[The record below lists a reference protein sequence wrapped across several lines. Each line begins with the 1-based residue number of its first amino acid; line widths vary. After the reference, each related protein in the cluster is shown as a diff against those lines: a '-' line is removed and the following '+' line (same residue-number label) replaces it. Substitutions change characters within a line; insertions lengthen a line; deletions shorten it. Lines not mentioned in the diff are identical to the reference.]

1 MIKKKEVI
9 VIAENDNQ
17 DLLYAWIKKNRDKL
31 KFVSDDE
38 GCGCCVSIFRIE
50 GEESLLAT
58 FPEEIL

>member
-1 MIKKKEVI
+1 MIRKKEVI

-17 DLLYAWIKKNRDKL
+17 DLLYAWIKENRDKL

-50 GEESLLAT
+50 GEESILAT

>member
-50 GEESLLAT
+50 GEESILAT

>member
-1 MIKKKEVI
+1 MILKREIV
-9 VIAENDNQ
+9 VIAENNNQ
-17 DLLYAWIKKNRDKL
+17 DQLYTWIEENRDKL

-50 GEESLLAT
+50 GEEIILAT

>member
-1 MIKKKEVI
+1 MILKREIV
-9 VIAENDNQ
+9 VIAENNYQ
-17 DLLYAWIKKNRDKL
+17 DQLYTWIEENRDKL

-50 GEESLLAT
+50 GEESILAT